1 MTKNGMALSFIALI
15 LAAVYAFYFT
25 DWFRKEG
32 IQIIPT
38 IRPGR
43 ASAIPRGP
51 DQENVHPVSF
61 ALDGKYRLTSV
72 KVCIAAE
79 LATNKYATPLW
90 HLISDSNSIP
100 SKAIIY
106 GGPIKGMK
114 PETPKAHPEPLLPD
128 IEYTL
133 LVEAGKAKAQTNFH
147 TTKAVLFPA
156 QR

>member
-1 MTKNGMALSFIALI
+1 MTKNGIILSFIAVL
-15 LAAVYAFYFT
+15 LAAVYVYYFT
-25 DWFRKEG
+25 DLFRKEG

-43 ASAIPRGP
+43 PSAIPRGP
-51 DQENVHPVSF
+51 DQENVSPVSF
-61 ALDGKYRLTSV
+61 ALDGKYKLTSV

-114 PETPKAHPEPLLPD
+114 PETPKARPEPLLPD

-133 LVEAGKAKAQTNFH
+133 LLEAGKARSQTNFH
-147 TTKAVLFPA
+147 TTKAVVFPG